1 MFEEWENF
9 KGQTI
14 YVSATPGDYELE
26 KSKGVFIEQVVR
38 PTGLIDPICE
48 IKKATNQIE
57 DVINEC
63 KKLSQKKLR
72 VLITTLTKK
81 DAEKI
86 TDYLNE
92 NEVKA
97 KYMHSDIETLERIEL
112 IKKSKNWKV

>member
-1 MFEEWENF
+1 M
-9 KGQTI
+9 Q
-14 YVSATPGDYELE
+14 
-26 KSKGVFIEQVVR
+26 
-38 PTGLIDPICE
+38 
-48 IKKATNQIE
+48 
-57 DVINEC
+57 
-63 KKLSQKKLR
+63 KLSQKKLR

-112 IKKSKNWKV
+112 IKNLRIGKFDACWY